1 MLYALFTLLAVSVTA
16 VLCLP
21 FLRRRGGL
29 PDRNAYDVALYRK
42 QLSEL
47 QVELDAGVVP
57 REEAAAAR
65 IEIERR
71 LLRAAER
78 HEQPGS
84 AAAPPAGQ
92 RGWAVAV
99 ALTTV
104 ILAAVTYAA
113 LGNPGLPDTPAVREA
128 DVAAEDATPD
138 ELAIR
143 MAAVMQTRPDEMQG
157 WLMLGPLAR
166 SVGRYDLAAEAYANA
181 ARLEP
186 GHVEH
191 WLALGQAYVARD
203 AGMVNREARDA
214 FAKALL
220 LAPAEPMARYYLG
233 LADFQDHKDRAA
245 FDRWTALAA
254 DTPADAAWAE
264 ILQRG
269 LDRAARRLGLPAP
282 AAVAAPAPGPSAA
295 DVAAAQEM
303 APEDRSAMIE
313 GMVQRLAERLE
324 ETPDDLEGWLRLG
337 RAYTVLE
344 RTDDAAAAY
353 EQALRIDP
361 GNVQAT
367 DALAALKAD

>member
-1 MLYALFTLLAVSVTA
+1 MLYALFALLAVSVAA

-65 IEIERR
+65 VEIERR

-78 HEQPGS
+78 QEQPGS
-84 AAAPPAGQ
+84 ASSFAGQ

-104 ILAAVTYAA
+104 ILTAATYAV

-138 ELAIR
+138 ELALR
-143 MAAVMQTRPDEMQG
+143 MAAVMRTRPDEMQG
-157 WLMLGPLAR
+157 WMMLGPLAR

-186 GHVEH
+186 GRVEH

-203 AGMVNREARDA
+203 AGMVNLEARDA

-220 LAPAEPMARYYLG
+220 LAPADPMARYYLG

-254 DTPADAAWAE
+254 DTPPGAAWAE

-282 AAVAAPAPGPSAA
+282 AVAAPAPGPSAA
-295 DVAAAQEM
+295 DVSAAQEM

-313 GMVQRLAERLE
+313 GMVQRLADRLK

-337 RAYTVLE
+337 RAYTVLQ
-344 RTDDAAAAY
+344 RTDEAAAAY
-353 EQALRIDP
+353 QQALRIDP
-361 GNVQAT
+361 ANVQAK

>member
-1 MLYALFTLLAVSVTA
+1 MLYALFTLLAVLVTV

-71 LLRAAER
+71 LLRASER

-84 AAAPPAGQ
+84 AASPAGQ

-138 ELAIR
+138 ELAVR
-143 MAAVMQTRPDEMQG
+143 MAAVMRTRPDEMQG

-186 GHVEH
+186 GRVEH

-203 AGMVNREARDA
+203 AGMVNREARAA
-214 FAKALL
+214 FDKALL
-220 LAPAEPMARYYLG
+220 LTPGEPMARYYLG

-254 DTPADAAWAE
+254 DTPPDAAWAE

-269 LDRAARRLGLPAP
+269 LDRAARRLGLPAS

-313 GMVQRLAERLE
+313 GMVQRLAARLE
-324 ETPDDLEGWLRLG
+324 ETPEDLEGWLRLG

-344 RTDDAAAAY
+344 RTDEAAAAY
-353 EQALRIDP
+353 AQALRIDP
-361 GNVQAT
+361 GNVQAK